1 MNKRDMRDI
10 IERAKRAR
18 EKKAGLGDDINLERY
33 NTAGSEHDAL
43 KSLAEVP
50 QEHKQSLLRAG
61 IEPSE
66 SGRSGSFL
74 LQDRS
79 VVFSRVKSPGLELMS
94 TTEALKRYE
103 WLATDY
109 LWKAIPVDMDKYTA
123 DVELDETNGYFIRA
137 KANSKVT
144 IPVQACLFI
153 TTDKT
158 GQKVHNIIIAEENS
172 ELHIITGCSVAHA
185 VQSAL
190 HLGVSEF
197 YVKRG
202 AKITFT
208 MIHNWSGGVEVR
220 PRTAVVIEDDGTF
233 ISNYILM
240 TPVKSLQ
247 TYPTAYCEGKN
258 ARANF
263 QSIIYASGNARI
275 DMGSR
280 AVLKGERSRAEIIS
294 RVLATDNAEVI
305 ARGEVIG
312 EGANASGHIECRG
325 LMLSDNAAIT
335 SIPELK
341 AVRKDLDL
349 SHEAAVGKIAE
360 EAILYL
366 MARGLSEEEATS
378 MIIRGFLNV
387 DITGLPE
394 ALARETKKMLDM
406 SLEKVM

>member
-1 MNKRDMRDI
+1 MNKQDMRDI

-33 NTAGSEHDAL
+33 NTETREHDAL

-50 QEHKQSLLRAG
+50 QEYKQNLLRAG

-79 VVFSRVKSPGLELMS
+79 VVFSRVKSMGLELMS
-94 TTEALKRYE
+94 TTEALKQHE
-103 WLATDY
+103 WLADY
-109 LWKAIPVDMDKYTA
+109 LWRAIPVDLDKYTS
-123 DVELDETNGYFIRA
+123 DVELDQMNGYFIRA

-185 VQSAL
+185 VKSAL

-208 MIHNWSGGVEVR
+208 MIHNWSEGVEVR

-275 DMGSR
+275 DTGSR

-294 RVLATDNAEVI
+294 RVVATDTAEVI
-305 ARGEVIG
+305 ARGEMIG

-325 LMLSDNAAIT
+325 LILSDNAAIT

-378 MIIRGFLNV
+378 VIIRGFLNV
-387 DITGLPE
+387 DITGLPD

>member
-1 MNKRDMRDI
+1 MNKQDMRDI

-33 NTAGSEHDAL
+33 NTETREHDAL

-50 QEHKQSLLRAG
+50 QEYKQNLLRAG

-79 VVFSRVKSPGLELMS
+79 VVFSRVKSMGLELMS
-94 TTEALKRYE
+94 TTEALKQHE
-103 WLATDY
+103 WLADY
-109 LWKAIPVDMDKYTA
+109 LWRAIPVDLDKYTSE
-123 DVELDETNGYFIRA
+123 VELDQMNGYFIRA

-185 VQSAL
+185 VKSAL

-208 MIHNWSGGVEVR
+208 MIHNWSEGVEVR

-275 DMGSR
+275 DTGSR

-294 RVLATDNAEVI
+294 RVVATDNAEVI
-305 ARGEVIG
+305 ARGEMIG

-325 LMLSDNAAIT
+325 LILSDNAAIT

-378 MIIRGFLNV
+378 VIIRGFLNV
-387 DITGLPE
+387 DITGLPD